1 MNKRVLSVWLA
12 VFALGQVCFW
22 RGEWFYLSHPGLYLD
37 PDYQGI
43 FFSSLIHGANPL
55 YVKLVLIAYHLGSL
69 LLLPMMWLVAQRQTA
84 LSRTRDYS
92 GNYIGKKEFQK
103 ILANYQ
109 RYERRKVWK
118 VRMVDRNRIWVGV
131 DLLTGEDV
139 YLSGEAIFK
148 GIVIIGAQ
156 GMGKTSRYFKVIIKQ
171 LALDTLN
178 KTSFVIFTLKAE
190 DSLDFYRYLKKLGH
204 DCLTWAMCNVVD
216 LALNR
221 LGAIQ
226 RNVLHGLLQSAALA
240 TGLGSRD
247 PFWLNASLTRMVE
260 YLINLTQIGLA
271 PTLGNAYEQFRTEV
285 AAAGDDA
292 RMDQSLLETLNAPL
306 NATTDAGTRVSVL
319 YSPNHGGGLHS
330 GPLYAAANSR
340 FREITPSGF
349 EERRTG
355 DGPQLFPP
363 GLYEVPAGVRLP
375 FDWSQ
380 LLRPLSVIL
389 PPPGRSKPELFALN
403 LIKMSLLSW
412 ISEDIAS
419 PDSKLL
425 ETDPSNRFRLVL
437 AQDEGHAFLALESKD
452 GNQGVTDTQALA
464 ENRQAGQV
472 NILATQSPSR
482 LNKTTKDKLDD
493 FLSVNSSYF
502 FLGVNG
508 EEKERVL
515 KIIGQVDVT
524 RIRRS
529 YGRSEDSPDRTVG
542 PNGQLKAQSTRAN
555 VSETIHEERQ
565 HFISSEL
572 YSQFR
577 EGMALHMA
585 QGKPHRVI
593 YCPLHVKVRI
603 TTKRPWCK
611 GLRGRLAA

>member
-1 MNKRVLSVWLA
+1 MIRRVVTVWLV
-12 VFALGQVCFW
+12 VFALGQACFW
-22 RGEWFYLSHPGLYLD
+22 HEDLFFLRHPGVYLA
-37 PDYQGI
+37 PGYRGI
-43 FFSSLIHGANPL
+43 FFSSLVHAANPV
-55 YVKLVLIAYHLGSL
+55 YVKLVVASYHLGSL
-69 LLLPMMWLVAQRQTA
+69 LLLPMLLMIARRQAA

-92 GNYIGKKEFQK
+92 GNFIGKKEFHK
-103 ILANYQ
+103 ILATYQ
-109 RYERRKVWK
+109 KLERRKRW
-118 VRMVDRNRIWVGV
+118 RIAMIDRNRIWVGV

-139 YLSGEAIFK
+139 YLSGEDIFK

-156 GMGKTSRYFKVIIKQ
+156 GMGKTSRFFKVIIKQ
-171 LALDTLN
+171 LALDALH
-178 KTSFVIFTLKAE
+178 KTSFIIYTLKAE
-190 DSLDFYRYLKKLGH
+190 DSLDFYGYLKKLGH

-221 LGAIQ
+221 LGALQ
-226 RNVLHGLLQSAALA
+226 RNVLHGLLQSSALA

-247 PFWLNASLTRMVE
+247 PFWLNSSLTRMVE
-260 YLINLTQIGLA
+260 YLINLTQIGRA
-271 PTLGNAYEQFRTEV
+271 PTLGNAYEHFRAEV

-306 NATTDAGTRVSVL
+306 GATTDAGTRVSVL

-340 FREITPSGF
+340 FREITKNGF

-355 DGPQLFPP
+355 NDPQLFPA

-403 LIKMSLLSW
+403 LIKMSLLAW

-425 ETDPSNRFRLVL
+425 QTNPAHRHRLVL

-452 GNQGVTDTQALA
+452 GNHGVTDTQALA

-493 FLSVNSSYF
+493 FLSVNSNYF
-502 FLGVNG
+502 FMGVNG
-508 EEKERVL
+508 EEKEKVL

-565 HFISSEL
+565 NFISSEL

-585 QGKPHRVI
+585 QGKRHRVI
-593 YCPLHVKVRI
+593 YCPLHVRVRI
-603 TTKRPWCK
+603 TTAKPWWQRPAGW
-611 GLRGRLAA
+611 LAP